1 VESLGGHGSS
11 VNIPGNHPEEMAS
24 RKLTEA
30 SKAPEEDLQVD
41 MSPMIDL
48 VFLLL
53 IFFMVNSTLILTRI
67 DKEVEIP
74 VAKLAKVAKT
84 GEGRIVVNIRA
95 NGEMLDVNLNPL
107 EDEDAVAR
115 YVREQKAKF
124 DANNIKARL
133 YVRADREVEVKQIKK
148 AVAGAGAAGVID
160 VIFSTYVT
168 DKG

>member
-1 VESLGGHGSS
+1 
-11 VNIPGNHPEEMAS
+11 MAS

-30 SKAPEEDLQVD
+30 SKPPDEDLKVD

-67 DKEVEIP
+67 DKEVNIP
-74 VAKLAKVAKT
+74 VAPQAKVAET
-84 GEGRIVVNIRA
+84 GAGRIVLNIRKS
-95 NGEMLDVNLNPL
+95 GEMVDVNLNPL

-115 YVREQKAKF
+115 YVREQKAQL
-124 DANNIKARL
+124 DANGIKSRL

-148 AVAGAGAAGVID
+148 AVTGAGAAGVID
-160 VIFSTYVT
+160 VIFSSYVT
-168 DKG
+168 DK

>member
-1 VESLGGHGSS
+1 
-11 VNIPGNHPEEMAS
+11 MAS

-30 SKAPEEDLQVD
+30 SKPPEEDLKVD

-67 DKEVEIP
+67 DKEVKIP
-74 VAKLAKVAKT
+74 VAKEAEVAKT

-95 NGEMLDVNLNPL
+95 NGDMLNVDLQPL

-115 YVREQKAKF
+115 YVREIKALH
-124 DANNIKARL
+124 DANGIKSRL

-148 AVAGAGAAGVID
+148 AVTGAGAAGVID
-160 VIFSTYVT
+160 VIFSSYVT
-168 DKG
+168 DK